1 MGHGLM
7 GLSLAVTGLEELTG
21 ILGNLGAAASAA
33 GSASVAVGSDSPVAG
48 YIERGTRPH
57 TIRARNARVL
67 AFETSGG
74 TVFARSVNHPG
85 TKANPVLGNAL
96 TGSEAGITELVNDA
110 FTVVAT
116 GGPISAV
123 AEAFRLAGDLV
134 VTAAKAHA
142 PVRTGA
148 YRDSITARYTGHP

>member
-1 MGHGLM
+1 M
-7 GLSLAVTGLEELTG
+7 LSLAVTGLEELTG
-21 ILGNLGAAASAA
+21 ILSNLGSAAGVA
-33 GSASVAVGSDSPVAG
+33 GSASVAVGGDNPVAA
-48 YIERGTRPH
+48 YIEYGTRPH

-96 TGSEAGITELVNDA
+96 ESSQEGIVQLVDDA
-110 FTVVAT
+110 FTTVAT
-116 GGPISAV
+116 GGPVSAV
-123 AEAFRLAGDLV
+123 TAALHLAGDLV
-134 VTAAKAHA
+134 VTAAKKGA

-148 YRDSITARYTGHP
+148 YRDSIVAAYTGAP